1 MTNYRQTTRH
11 ADKIRATRATRRQK
25 TAKHSGQPSAAREA
39 LRRLSAKI
47 RAAMQTGS
55 LPAAFDDC
63 LTVNDCLRRGY
74 QIQAHKSDFDTFAG
88 WRARGYAVDK
98 GAKGYPI
105 WSKPRNHDD
114 TAETSEDTAATD
126 TTTEAATETTEGTAT
141 RGNFCVAYIFSAAQ
155 VHHRETGARPDTY
168 NRLALACLPIPED
181 YQAELATITAQHAQE
196 LQQPTPTATRPII
209 AAETLGSVEIATD
222 TPTTAAATTTAEPVQ
237 RRAERQ
243 QKMYFHIYYKHPQ
256 SRTYKALD
264 LAEGRAAG
272 NLLYATIIDNKAQAE
287 DAARRLAAINPDC
300 KFEAR
305 AIHAAEPAQLSLF

>member
-47 RAAMQTGS
+47 RAAMQTGG
-55 LPAAFDDC
+55 LPAVFNDC
-63 LTVNDCLRRGY
+63 LTVNDCLRRSY
-74 QIQAHKSDFDTFAG
+74 QIQTRQSDFDTFAG

-105 WSKPRNHDD
+105 WSKPRTHDD
-114 TAETSEDTAATD
+114 TAETSEDNAAAETS
-126 TTTEAATETTEGTAT
+126 TEAATETTEDTAT
-141 RGNFCVAYIFSAAQ
+141 RGNFWVAYIFSAAQ

-196 LQQPTPTATRPII
+196 LQQSTPTPTATRPII
-209 AAETLGSVEIATD
+209 AAETLGSVEIAAD
-222 TPTTAAATTTAEPVQ
+222 TPTTAATTAD
-237 RRAERQ
+237 RSTHGGIKDYLRA
-243 QKMYFHIYYKHPQ
+243 HILFCRNPQ
-256 SRTYKALD
+256 PDQTSTT
-264 LAEGRAAG
+264 AA
-272 NLLYATIIDNKAQAE
+272 AT
-287 DAARRLAAINPDC
+287 
-300 KFEAR
+300 
-305 AIHAAEPAQLSLF
+305 HAAEPAQLSLF

>member
-74 QIQAHKSDFDTFAG
+74 QIQAHQSDFDTFAG

-114 TAETSEDTAATD
+114 TAATD

-141 RGNFCVAYIFSAAQ
+141 RGNFWVAYIFSAAQ
-155 VHHRETGARPDTY
+155 VHDKETGARPDTIQPTTT
-168 NRLALACLPIPED
+168 ACVVIPND
-181 YQAELATITAQHAQE
+181 YQAELAIITAQHAQE

-209 AAETLGSVEIATD
+209 AAETLGSVEIAAD
-222 TPTTAAATTTAEPVQ
+222 TPKPTSTMADRPTRGTVKDYLRAHVLFCRNPQPDQTSTTAAAT
-237 RRAERQ
+237 
-243 QKMYFHIYYKHPQ
+243 
-256 SRTYKALD
+256 
-264 LAEGRAAG
+264 
-272 NLLYATIIDNKAQAE
+272 
-287 DAARRLAAINPDC
+287 
-300 KFEAR
+300 
-305 AIHAAEPAQLSLF
+305 HAAEPAQLSLF

>member
-47 RAAMQTGS
+47 RAAMQTGG

-74 QIQAHKSDFDTFAG
+74 QIQAQQSDFDTFAG

-141 RGNFCVAYIFSAAQ
+141 RGNFWVAYIFSAAQ
-155 VHHRETGARPDTY
+155 VHHRETGARPDTIQPTTT
-168 NRLALACLPIPED
+168 ACVVIPND
-181 YQAELATITAQHAQE
+181 YQAELEIITAQHAQE

-209 AAETLGSVEIATD
+209 AAETLGSVEIAAD
-222 TPTTAAATTTAEPVQ
+222 TPKPTATTADRPTRGTVKDYLRAHILFCRNPQPDQTKTTAAAT
-237 RRAERQ
+237 
-243 QKMYFHIYYKHPQ
+243 
-256 SRTYKALD
+256 
-264 LAEGRAAG
+264 
-272 NLLYATIIDNKAQAE
+272 
-287 DAARRLAAINPDC
+287 
-300 KFEAR
+300 
-305 AIHAAEPAQLSLF
+305 HAAEPAQLSLF

>member
-47 RAAMQTGS
+47 RAAMQTGG
-55 LPAAFDDC
+55 LPAAFADC
-63 LTVNDCLRRGY
+63 LTINDCLRRGY
-74 QIQAHKSDFDTFAG
+74 QIQTRQSDFDTFAG

-141 RGNFCVAYIFSAAQ
+141 RGNFWVAYTFSAAQ

-181 YQAELATITAQHAQE
+181 YQAELAIITAQHAQE
-196 LQQPTPTATRPII
+196 LQQSTPTPTATRPII
-209 AAETLGSVEIATD
+209 AAETLGSVEITAD
-222 TPTTAAATTTAEPVQ
+222 TPKPTATTADRPTRGTVKEFLRSHVLFCRNPQPDQTKTTAAAT
-237 RRAERQ
+237 
-243 QKMYFHIYYKHPQ
+243 
-256 SRTYKALD
+256 
-264 LAEGRAAG
+264 
-272 NLLYATIIDNKAQAE
+272 
-287 DAARRLAAINPDC
+287 
-300 KFEAR
+300 
-305 AIHAAEPAQLSLF
+305 HAAEPAQLSLF